1 MSGLL
6 QELIGFI
13 IVAALYAVIY
23 RDARS
28 KASSSQ
34 LVLFG
39 IVLLAFFSFFT
50 FYEWKFVGF

>member
-1 MSGLL
+1 VSGLL

-13 IVAALYAVIY
+13 IFLAFGAFIFH
-23 RDARS
+23 DAKS
-28 KASSSQ
+28 KVSSSK